1 VTSPVLFFRL
11 GLRDFTATR
20 LLPARGGAVP
30 FLFTA
35 FAMVRIPPIE
45 NANEITPISPIINV
59 EVSRAV
65 FLERA
70 LRKNYDRRRTNSR
83 V

>member
-1 VTSPVLFFRL
+1 MTSPVLFFRL

-35 FAMVRIPPIE
+35 FAMVRIPP
-45 NANEITPISPIINV
+45 
-59 EVSRAV
+59 
-65 FLERA
+65 
-70 LRKNYDRRRTNSR
+70 Y
-83 V
+83 